1 MRDEELRELAERA
14 TPGPWTQDAHDDTY
28 LTSPTGHLFWDGEG
42 LGLRWPNDADAAY
55 IAAVSPSVVLSLLDR
70 LRAPL
75 DVDECPECGSFL
87 RSGDGH
93 NDGCRWIGPSAPSP
107 LDVERLAEAMEA
119 VFEKPPGWQVLG
131 STAPHRAKDAFHNAA
146 AAIAAEYAALTE
158 PVSDDR
164 REEGTPP

>member
-1 MRDEELRELAERA
+1 MRDDELRELAERA
-14 TPGPWTQDAHDDTY
+14 QHRADDAWSPWYPADLLTAFIDDDDA
-28 LTSPTGHLFWDGEG
+28 SVMSG
-42 LGLRWPNDADAAY
+42 ADAAY

-131 STAPHRAKDAFHNAA
+131 STAPLRAKDAFHNAA

>member
-70 LRAPL
+70 LRAI
-75 DVDECPECGSFL
+75 EGRETAL
-87 RSGDGH
+87 RSAAQWVAASVNGSHDTMASH
-93 NDGCRWIGPSAPSP
+93 DHSKCLPISLDMLRSALS
-107 LDVERLAEAMEA
+107 ER
-119 VFEKPPGWQVLG
+119 
-131 STAPHRAKDAFHNAA
+131 
-146 AAIAAEYAALTE
+146 
-158 PVSDDR
+158 DDR
-164 REEGTPP
+164 REERHA